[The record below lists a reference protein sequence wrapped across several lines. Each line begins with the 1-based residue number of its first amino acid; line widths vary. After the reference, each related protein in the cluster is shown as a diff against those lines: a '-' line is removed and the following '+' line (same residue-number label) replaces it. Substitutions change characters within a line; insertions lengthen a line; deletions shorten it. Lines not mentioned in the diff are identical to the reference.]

1 MSLLRVCA
9 SVWLCVWG
17 SPRTPLV
24 FTFVDL
30 ICNSS
35 NNFEWLS
42 TRLLYICVPTTT
54 PTPAHTPSPTPA
66 PLYSCGLPPAS
77 CLLLAT
83 SRDAPSSVSAVKY
96 YAN

>member
-9 SVWLCVWG
+9 SVCG

-42 TRLLYICVPTTT
+42 TRLLYICVPTPT
-54 PTPAHTPSPTPA
+54 PTPAHTPYPDCRPS
-66 PLYSCGLPPAS
+66 LLLCPAS